1 LGTVDL
7 GQQQAASPPFAVKV
21 QAPAPVLTVKAEPAS
36 VTLKPGA
43 KAKVKVTIE
52 RKNLSG
58 PAVISIAGL
67 PAKIEASA
75 LTIPADQSSGEVELS
90 APAAEVEQAKAE
102 ITITAKVGATSA
114 TTKVA
119 LQIEKLM
126 DR

>member
-1 LGTVDL
+1 
-7 GQQQAASPPFAVKV
+7 
-21 QAPAPVLTVKAEPAS
+21 

-43 KAKVKVTIE
+43 KVKVKVSIE
-52 RKNLSG
+52 RKNLFG

-102 ITITAKVGATSA
+102 ITISAKVGPTAA